1 MSAIKNELT
10 RNRHSK
16 SAPLTQYPC
25 PCCGS
30 GDISVFYELRNLPV
44 QSVLL
49 IPTRED
55 ALNYPKANMTLGFC
69 QICGFIFN
77 LAFDLALLDY
87 SDTYESTQ
95 AFSPIYNDFAYGL
108 ASRLIEQYGLRN
120 KTVLEIGCGNGEF
133 LTLLCDLGS
142 NQGIGFDPA
151 YVDERADSKAGERL
165 TFIKDYYSEKYSNY
179 RADFICCKMT
189 LEHIQDT
196 DDFVS
201 TIRRAIEDRHDTIVF
216 FQVPDVT
223 RILRD
228 CGFED
233 IYYEHC
239 SYFSPGSLARLL
251 RRCGFDLLHLE
262 TAYDGQYL
270 MIEAKP
276 AIGKPLPHLSEEEDL
291 EKLRDYVARFPE
303 KFQSKVSTWRKQ
315 LNEIY
320 QNDRRAV
327 LWGSG
332 SKGVAFLSTLNI
344 YDEIEYV
351 VDINP
356 HRQGTYMAG
365 TGQEIVGPEFLKE
378 YQPDVVIIMNAVYQN
393 EIEQDLKR
401 MGSAPEILTP

>member
-1 MSAIKNELT
+1 
-10 RNRHSK
+10 
-16 SAPLTQYPC
+16 
-25 PCCGS
+25 
-30 GDISVFYELRNLPV
+30 
-44 QSVLL
+44 
-49 IPTRED
+49 
-55 ALNYPKANMTLGFC
+55 
-69 QICGFIFN
+69 
-77 LAFDLALLDY
+77 
-87 SDTYESTQ
+87 
-95 AFSPIYNDFAYGL
+95 
-108 ASRLIEQYGLRN
+108 
-120 KTVLEIGCGNGEF
+120 
-133 LTLLCDLGS
+133 
-142 NQGIGFDPA
+142 
-151 YVDERADSKAGERL
+151 
-165 TFIKDYYSEKYSNY
+165 
-179 RADFICCKMT
+179 
-189 LEHIQDT
+189 
-196 DDFVS
+196 
-201 TIRRAIEDRHDTIVF
+201 
-216 FQVPDVT
+216 VPDVT